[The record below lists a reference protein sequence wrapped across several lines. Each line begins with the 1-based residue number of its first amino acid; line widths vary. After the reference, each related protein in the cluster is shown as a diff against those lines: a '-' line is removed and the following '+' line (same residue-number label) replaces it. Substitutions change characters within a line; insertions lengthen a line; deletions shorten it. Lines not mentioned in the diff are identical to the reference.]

1 MRWGIALC
9 ALLVACSADKSTDAR
24 PQAARPV
31 IVYAASSLKELV
43 TELGDAWTRKT
54 GQEARLQ
61 FEASSTLARQIKE
74 GAPADVF
81 ITAAPEWLDK
91 LKLIDRFDWLSNR
104 LVVAVRKD
112 VATLDLKTV
121 ESLALASEQVPAGKY
136 AKAAL
141 AHLGIQPPERTIH
154 GSNVRDVLSK
164 VSQGGAQAGIV
175 YATDAAVD
183 PDVRVAMSLPVESHP
198 TILYS
203 VGVITENGQGFAATL
218 REPASVG
225 EAVKR
230 GFAGP
235 R

>member
-1 MRWGIALC
+1 MSWGIALC

-31 IVYAASSLKELV
+31 IIYAASSLRELV
-43 TELGDAWTRKT
+43 TELGDAWTRRT

-81 ITAAPEWLDK
+81 ITASPEWLDK

-104 LVVAVRKD
+104 LVVVVRKD

-121 ESLALASEQVPAGKY
+121 ETLALASEQVPAGKY

-218 REPASVG
+218 QEPASVG
-225 EAVKR
+225 AAVKR